1 MSATISERSPARRSN
16 DVPGRLEKVRV
27 AASKIY
33 SDLEQKKITHEE
45 ASRRLVELKERP
57 YR

>member
-1 MSATISERSPARRSN
+1 
-16 DVPGRLEKVRV
+16 LEKVRV

-45 ASRRLVELKERP
+45 ASRDDVPGRGVAG
-57 YR
+57 